1 MPKGAHT
8 GHIFLDLTGQRFV
21 SLVALER
28 TPRVGK
34 RTSASWKCQCDCG
47 NIKNIESASL
57 RSGNTKSCGCRIYK
71 RHPQLFVSLVA
82 LERTP
87 RVGKRTSASWKC
99 QCDCGNIKNI
109 ESASLRSGNTKSCGC
124 RIYKRHPIDSVFGSL
139 TVKEWLPR
147 LRYLCVCKCGGCLSV
162 KHSQLTTR
170 LGLGRKSC
178 GCAHA
183 DGQDAARAR
192 RGYAGMPR
200 YFADMVG
207 SYRGHARK
215 KKIPFELTLQQFY
228 DITQQKCHYCGDS
241 PRLRNLSGNDVHENA
256 RNSVESSGP
265 RVTHSTTPFSV

>member
-71 RHPQLFVSLVA
+71 P
-82 LERTP
+82 
-87 RVGKRTSASWKC
+87 
-99 QCDCGNIKNI
+99 
-109 ESASLRSGNTKSCGC
+109 
-124 RIYKRHPIDSVFGSL
+124 HPIDSVFGSL
-139 TVKEWLPR
+139 TDKEWLPR

-228 DITQQKCHYCGDS
+228 DITQQNCHYCGDS
-241 PRLRNLSGNDVHENA
+241 PRLRNLSGNDVHANGVDRLDSSCGYTLDNVVTCCTICNVA
-256 RNSVESSGP
+256 KSAMTVEEFKQWVL
-265 RVTHSTTPFSV
+265 RVAMHWGFATLQMVQQV